1 MKTLNIFVLLAVTL
15 LNSQTIFADTLLIPD
30 SSISIEN
37 YASKCQLDG
46 YSCTQKYFYEQQ
58 LQQQNPLFDTLIDS
72 IDLSNKNFVEAL
84 PKSIVNIL
92 QKEMISFE
100 QLEMLMRLLEQT
112 QDHSKETKS
121 IKPLIDELTY
131 IQNSIPTEK
140 NFNMNQEKFIVF
152 FKKPFSVEAF
162 KKIKKSYLNL
172 PYSEISF
179 NQLPVLNS
187 MKGARF
193 SAPEALVTGV
203 CEKANVQED
212 IKTTPWK
219 IMSDKSCSWSES
231 LATSTSEL
239 TSTIKENRGWFITGA
254 VLIGAAILAS
264 QYEVKFQF

>member
-1 MKTLNIFVLLAVTL
+1 MKNLTIFVSLLMTV
-15 LNSQTIFADTLLIPD
+15 LNSNVALADMLLIPD
-30 SSISIEN
+30 STISIEQ

-58 LQQQNPLFDTLIDS
+58 VQQSNPLFDKLIDS
-72 IDLSNKNFVEAL
+72 IDLSNKNFVDTL

-92 QKEMISFE
+92 QKEMISLE

-112 QDHSKETKS
+112 QDHSKEAKS
-121 IKPLIDELTY
+121 IKQLTDELTY

-172 PYSEISF
+172 PYAEISF

-187 MKGARF
+187 MKGTNF
-193 SAPEALVTGV
+193 SAPEALVTGI
-203 CEKANVQED
+203 CEKANIQED
-212 IKTTPWK
+212 IKTTQWK

-231 LATSTSEL
+231 LATSTSGF
-239 TSTIKENRGWFITGA
+239 TSTIKENKGWLITGA